1 MYLLKEICKICS
13 KPGTILQRIGHFFYR
28 IWPLLIWSPKLKVC
42 IHQCFFHLLLG
53 YSIPNFEH
61 CRGGRLTKPM
71 FGVTHISNLPTACVK
86 ITVSST
92 PTHPVPFTSK
102 CLFCR
107 KSMFITSDIKLV
119 KEF

>member
-13 KPGTILQRIGHFFYR
+13 KPGTILQRIGHFYR

-107 KSMFITSDIKLV
+107 KSMFLTSDIKLV